1 MNEQFSYAHPKK
13 KYKGLFNVTRPS
25 TLHGVFRHL
34 QKRITITAS
43 SFKSYHQTRS
53 KYASYYVENF
63 LVLEIL
69 PSRQWPSFLI
79 LPISIGR
86 IPIQLWDI
94 VASIFKSAFVC
105 YFFTTISFRNCYL
118 SQHQKYFASLCADNY
133 LPNFFLNSVSLQLH
147 NFLIINQIQRF
158 SVLSYFKTSM
168 YKV

>member
-43 SFKSYHQTRS
+43 SFKSYHQTKS

-79 LPISIGR
+79 LRFQQVEFPFNCG
-86 IPIQLWDI
+86 IQLLP
-94 VASIFKSAFVC
+94 F
-105 YFFTTISFRNCYL
+105 L
-118 SQHQKYFASLCADNY
+118 SLHLCAIFSPLFGSEIVTFHSIRNI
-133 LPNFFLNSVSLQLH
+133 LHHFVQIITCLIFF
-147 NFLIINQIQRF
+147 
-158 SVLSYFKTSM
+158 
-168 YKV
+168 